1 MEESKNRV
9 EKLALKALDY
19 EIHGFVQP
27 PFVKGM
33 TRKCQKQLKQRGIVL
48 PKMIYSSDAEYL
60 LILADEL
67 KKTKERSKYYE

>member
-1 MEESKNRV
+1 MEESKNSV

-27 PFVKGM
+27 PFVKSV
-33 TRKCQKQLKQRGIVL
+33 TRKCQKQLKKRGIVI
-48 PKMIYSSDAEYL
+48 PKMIYSSNAEYL

-67 KKTKERSKYYE
+67 KKTQGKERML